1 MAHHDESSALCPGIT
16 LKLVFGLSLIVF
28 GASLPILI
36 YVFLLATK
44 QLPMPRTF
52 CEESKPSSIE
62 TPYSS
67 GCTPILSLTPDAGP
81 SGPKL
86 RCLYRDPT
94 IIPNLQLNPSESA
107 AQLSRGTIS

>member
-1 MAHHDESSALCPGIT
+1 MAHHDESSDLFPGIT
-16 LKLVFGLSLIVF
+16 LKLVFGLSLIAF

-52 CEESKPSSIE
+52 CEESKPSSTE

-67 GCTPILSLTPDAGP
+67 GCTPILFLTPDAVR

-86 RCLYRDPT
+86 RCLFRDPT

-107 AQLSRGTIS
+107 ARLSRAITS